1 MLFFIGYDDSAYQLT
16 EVLTYSKIPTI
27 KHLGNIVVVG
37 KNVQREKT
45 YWKNQLGIRKNNLQN
60 LLKKITQ
67 RIKIIFVQQVY
78 IVQRNNIY
86 I

>member
-1 MLFFIGYDDSAYQLT
+1 M
-16 EVLTYSKIPTI
+16 
-27 KHLGNIVVVG
+27 VVR